1 MNQKFKEILDG
12 MKNGTQESNA
22 LDVKSSP
29 RDKPGKL
36 LMLELK
42 A

>member
-1 MNQKFKEILDG
+1 MALKSQD
-12 MKNGTQESNA
+12 A

-29 RDKPGKL
+29 MDKPGKL
-36 LMLELK
+36 LMLELN